1 MDGLKPGA
9 VYRKPLPPPPA
20 KLSPPSSPTKCS
32 PPKPTPRITK
42 EASPSQSLS
51 QGEVDT
57 VSVSKSIQVTNHLVN
72 QNIHIHPTL
81 VKDVA
86 VETVRRGFGE
96 SVADA
101 CRAAFDN
108 VIKKPSKW
116 FVGLFK
122 KKKK

>member
-9 VYRKPLPPPPA
+9 VYRKPLPPSPA
-20 KLSPPSSPTKCS
+20 KLFPPSSPAKCS
-32 PPKPTPRITK
+32 PKPTPRIMK
-42 EASPSQSLS
+42 EASPS

-57 VSVSKSIQVTNHLVN
+57 VPVSKSILVD

-108 VIKKPSKW
+108 VIKTPSKW

-122 KKKK
+122 KKK